1 MNRPLRRPRP
11 PPMPPQGSAAAGSR
25 NPAPSFR
32 HGRREPA
39 SPAAP
44 GLPLPHRLAIA
55 YLLLPVGVW
64 LVGWFEWWFGVPA
77 VALLCCGLRHTF
89 GGGFREGRLPACEP
103 LRHPQAGAAPAGPT
117 PGNTWTGA
125 RTPRPSA
132 ATAVAVAAALCW
144 VMVTAAGG
152 FFDLQNGDWYEHRTM
167 LLDLGRHPWPPY
179 LPDHLAAYLPQREDT
194 APTLLRYYLGWHMVP
209 GLAARWLGPAALD
222 WAVPL
227 WTWAGVALILVL
239 FARGCRGWEAAGAV
253 AMLVFFGGMDLL
265 RVAVLLGWEGWI
277 APIVEGDAGGDAL
290 RWWRK
295 ANLHWWRKGYL
306 LDLEPPMPTLMWTP
320 QHFIPAGLYAL
331 LCLHLRGRSRFLAA
345 SGVLLAA
352 APFWSAFVAVGL
364 LPFVA
369 VLLRENG
376 LRPFLRW
383 PNLLLAGPLAM
394 LVASYLASGAL
405 DFPSGWLW
413 EEIGRRKAAI
423 RLPVLYVSEFALLA
437 LLLCVVRPGL
447 RREPFFIAG
456 VATLLLLPLY
466 RYGLANDLLKRGA
479 MPALI
484 LLAWFCA
491 HTVVGQGGSIL
502 RTGGRRRLALAGLVA
517 ALAVGLL
524 VPLTELA
531 RGFQRPGAFRHEQ
544 VAYTTLVDLPAQWQR
559 QNVTRDVPPALRSLL
574 RDPGHPAP
582 RTARGELLSRSVFD
596 VWLDDG
602 KLIFTKARCTPSELE
617 RRFFVRSIPRDM
629 DDLPAHRA
637 RSGFDRGLGSRPET
651 IGGKCVSAVS
661 LPAYP
666 LARLLTGQ
674 RRGEQVHWSVEVAFD
689 DRGRPRRH
697 PQGAGLRRGP
707 AVPAAGRRAARRRR
721 RPALPMA
728 RPPG

>member
-1 MNRPLRRPRP
+1 
-11 PPMPPQGSAAAGSR
+11 MPPQGSAAAGSR
-25 NPAPSFR
+25 NPAPSVR

-39 SPAAP
+39 LQAAPAVP

-77 VALLCCGLRHTF
+77 AVLLCCGLRHTF
-89 GGGFREGRLPACEP
+89 GGGFREGRRPACAP
-103 LRHPQAGAAPAGPT
+103 PRPPQAGAAPAGPT
-117 PGNTWTGA
+117 PGNTWT
-125 RTPRPSA
+125 PRPSA
-132 ATAVAVAAALCW
+132 ATAVAAAAALCW

-167 LLDLGRHPWPPY
+167 LLDLGRHPWPVY
-179 LPDHLAAYLPQREDT
+179 LPDHLAAYLPQREDA

-227 WTWAGVALILVL
+227 WTWAGVALLLVL
-239 FARGCRGWEAAGAV
+239 FARGCRGWEAAGAI

-265 RVAVLLGWEGWI
+265 RVAVLVGWDWI
-277 APIVEGDAGGDAL
+277 APIVEGDAGE
-290 RWWRK
+290 K
-295 ANLHWWRKGYL
+295 AFHWWRGASMV
-306 LDLEPPMPTLMWTP
+306 DLEPPMLTLMWTP
-320 QHFIPAGLYAL
+320 QHFVPAGLYAL
-331 LCLHLRGRSRFLAA
+331 LCLHLRDRSRFLAA
-345 SGVLLAA
+345 SGVVLAA

-413 EEIGRRKAAI
+413 EELGRRRAAI

-447 RREPFFIAG
+447 RREPFFLAG

-466 RYGLANDLLKRGA
+466 RYGAANDLLKRGA
-479 MPALI
+479 LPALI

-491 HTVVGQGGSIL
+491 RTVVGQGGSIL
-502 RTGGRRRLALAGLVA
+502 RTGGRRRLALAGLA
-517 ALAVGLL
+517 ATLAVGLL

-531 RGFQRPGAFRHEQ
+531 RAFQRSGAYRHEQ
-544 VAYTTLVDLPAQWQR
+544 VAYTTLVDLPAEWRR
-559 QNVTRDVPPALRSLL
+559 QNVTRDVSPALRPLL
-574 RDPGHPAP
+574 RGPDRPAP

-596 VWLDDG
+596 VWLDGG
-602 KLIFTKARCTPSELE
+602 KLIFVKARCTPSELE
-617 RRFFVRSIPRDM
+617 GRFFVRSIPRDM

-637 RSGFDRGLGSRPET
+637 RNGFDRGLGTWPEMV
-651 IGGKCVSAVS
+651 GGKCVSAVS

-674 RRGEQVHWSVEVAFD
+674 RIGKQVRWSVEVAFD
-689 DRGRPRRH
+689 DRGRPRR
-697 PQGAGLRRGP
+697 LR
-707 AVPAAGRRAARRRR
+707 
-721 RPALPMA
+721 
-728 RPPG
+728 